1 MLAAAIAILS
11 SAIPARAQTPS
22 TAEILKRAAAYVED
36 YRRRLE
42 PIVAEERYVQRS
54 SSPSGNRSDSSERTL
69 RSDFMLLPGVAGEN
83 PWFAFRDVFE
93 VDGKPVTSERGR
105 LEGWL
110 TDSRSTLVQ
119 RARALAIEQARYNIG
134 PVMRTIN
141 VPTLALEILTTRN
154 QERFRFRRT
163 GSTVTGGSVVTI
175 LTFEERRRP
184 TMIRT
189 PEGRDLPASGSIW
202 IEPATGRVLKS
213 ELRTGGRRNDRIEA
227 TIAVT
232 YVFVPRLDLLLPG
245 TMDERYVGPDT
256 EIVCRADYSN
266 FRRFQTEARIIR

>member
-1 MLAAAIAILS
+1 MLAVAIAILS

-22 TAEILKRAAAYVED
+22 TAEILKRAGAYVED

>member
-1 MLAAAIAILS
+1 
-11 SAIPARAQTPS
+11 
-22 TAEILKRAAAYVED
+22 
-36 YRRRLE
+36 
-42 PIVAEERYVQRS
+42 
-54 SSPSGNRSDSSERTL
+54 
-69 RSDFMLLPGVAGEN
+69 MLLPGVAGEN